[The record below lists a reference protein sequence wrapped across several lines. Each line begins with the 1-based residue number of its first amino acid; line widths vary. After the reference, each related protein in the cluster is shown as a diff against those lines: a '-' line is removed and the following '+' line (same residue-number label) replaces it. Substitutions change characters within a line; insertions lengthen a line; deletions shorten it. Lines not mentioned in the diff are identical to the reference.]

1 MFKINGI
8 SVFIYLLLKYI
19 VFFTVL
25 AFVGDRFKH
34 IVLDNA
40 TTHAEIFKLSLD
52 YTLYVIIYI
61 IPMILIM
68 FFPLQFIL
76 TFKSTR
82 WFIFFILLLYIAE
95 YFIYTYLYA
104 SSDKSLGVYNLV
116 IGVIILWIFFYK
128 SIIIKFRTSK
138 V

>member
-34 IVLDNA
+34 IVLD
-40 TTHAEIFKLSLD
+40 HAITYAEVSKLSLD
-52 YTLYVIIYI
+52 YTLYVLIYT
-61 IPMILIM
+61 IPMILIL

-76 TFKSTR
+76 TLKSKK

-104 SSDKSLGVYNLV
+104 SSDKSLGVYNSV
-116 IGVIILWIFFYK
+116 IGVILLWLFFYK
-128 SIIIKFRTSK
+128 SIIIKFRISK

>member
-19 VFFTVL
+19 FFFTVL

-34 IVLDNA
+34 IVLDHA
-40 TTHAEIFKLSLD
+40 TRHAEIFKLSLD
-52 YTLYVIIYI
+52 YTLYVLIYT
-61 IPMILIM
+61 IPMILIL

-76 TFKSTR
+76 TLKSKK

-104 SSDKSLGVYNLV
+104 SSNKSLGVYNSV
-116 IGVIILWIFFYK
+116 IGVILLWLFFYK
-128 SIIIKFRTSK
+128 SIIIKFRTAK